1 MKEKDKKRM
10 IDELVE
16 TLETGELTRRDFIK
30 KTTAL
35 GLSMAAALTV
45 ADSFFAGT
53 REAYAAQVDR
63 SKLTKQL
70 NIYNWSDYVDEDTIS
85 NFEKEFGL
93 KINYDTYE
101 DNEALLAKLQSGA
114 TGYDIVVPTG
124 YMVEIMLKIGI
135 LAPLDHGNI
144 PNIKG
149 LSASLQDPPYD
160 PGRQHTVP
168 WQWGTT
174 GFAYNA
180 KKITG
185 KVDSWKLLWDPK
197 YKGKITMLD
206 DMRSAI
212 SVALKMQGYSVN
224 STSEK
229 ELMQAKKLLMEQKSL
244 LKAYISAPVKSLL
257 ISGEVWLSQLWV
269 GDVLMAKEEN
279 DDLEY
284 CIPKEGCEIWD
295 DNLAIPKSA
304 PHKYTAEVFMNYAL
318 RPEVSAAVSNFV
330 HYATPVEAAKKFIN
344 KEDVNNPGIYPSA
357 EVMQRLEYLV
367 DVGEATRTYDQIWTE
382 LKAA

>member
-16 TLETGELTRRDFIK
+16 TFEAGRVTRRDFIK
-30 KTTAL
+30 KATAL
-35 GLSMAAALTV
+35 GLSMAGALTIV
-45 ADSFFAGT
+45 DSFIIET
-53 REAYAAQVDR
+53 RKAYAAQVDK
-63 SKLTKQL
+63 SKLSKQL
-70 NIYNWSDYVDEDTIS
+70 NIYNWSDYIAEDTIP
-85 NFEKEFGL
+85 NFEKEFGV
-93 KINYDTYE
+93 KVNYDTYE
-101 DNEALLAKLQSGA
+101 DNEAMLAKLQSGA

-124 YMVEIMLKIGI
+124 YMVEIMIKQGL
-135 LAPLDHGNI
+135 LAPINHGNI
-144 PNIKG
+144 SNLKG
-149 LSASLQDPPYD
+149 VSKELQDPPYD
-160 PGRQHTVP
+160 PGRRHTVP

-174 GFAYNA
+174 GYAYNS
-180 KKITG
+180 KKVTG
-185 KVDSWKLLWDPK
+185 KVDSWKLLWDKK
-197 YKGKITMLD
+197 YSGKITLLD

-212 SVALKMQGYSVN
+212 SVALKFLGYSLN

-229 ELMQAKKLLMEQKSL
+229 ELMDAKKLLMAQKPL

-269 GDVLMAKEEN
+269 GDTLMAKDEN
-279 DDLEY
+279 DDIEY

-304 PHKYTAEVFMNYAL
+304 PHKYTAEVWMNYCL

-330 HYATPVEAAKKFIN
+330 HYATPVEAAKKLIN
-344 KEDVNNPGIYPSA
+344 KEDLNNPGIYPSA
-357 EVMQRLEYLV
+357 EVMKRLEFQK
-367 DVGEATRTYDQIWTE
+367 DVGEATRIYDQIWTE